1 MVSKIQQNHLGCLL
15 LQIKLRMAILAVI
28 ELDCIKMDWKKN
40 DNLLLVKIISI
51 CNKEIFGVEKSS
63 KFNQRTAENFED
75 QIFEIKNVP
84 TLQMTNCFFAYQ
96 KLKV

>member
-1 MVSKIQQNHLGCLL
+1 
-15 LQIKLRMAILAVI
+15 MAMLAVI

-51 CNKEIFGVEKSS
+51 CNKEIFGLQKPS

-75 QIFEIKNVP
+75 QIFEIKMCQLCKWRTVS
-84 TLQMTNCFFAYQ
+84 LLI
-96 KLKV
+96 KSLKYRRN